1 MSRYRSHLITNARGN
16 SKKTLHKIMKSKKVA
31 VLTRAANDIGRALA
45 IEFARDGYT
54 IMINDIS
61 ERQLQQTVEDI
72 LSSLSE
78 TKSTKKN
85 MKNNN
90 IVDYNNCISYFTGD
104 TSKEEVSVSLIEGTI
119 KRFRRIDVL
128 INNATISQQ
137 SIASQSYEMGTAST
151 NSSASINYGEQSR
164 SSPYFRR
171 VRNCRYK
178 HQGHLFLYKRTR

>member
-1 MSRYRSHLITNARGN
+1 
-16 SKKTLHKIMKSKKVA
+16 MKSKKVA